1 MTNRIESKIPFVGL
15 HAHSGLSP
23 FDGLGMPGEHMDFAY
38 ENGMNAHA
46 LTDHGHM
53 NGLSFQVEHL
63 KKMKED
69 GKDFRAIYGC
79 ESYFIKSHRKWRTM
93 YEEHKANSKR
103 KKKEEFGMVI
113 EDEDRQK
120 KFNPLNR
127 RSHLVMFAQNQT
139 GLNNLFQ
146 LVSNSYQPE
155 NFYRYPRMDFEML
168 DKYNEGLI
176 ISTACMSGPLFGDFW
191 KHRDPITGAYDAD
204 VVLSEMKNT
213 IAQFKE
219 IFGDRFYG
227 EVQWNDIPEQ
237 HHGNALIIQAC
248 IEMGVEV
255 ISTADSHYPRPE
267 LWKEREMYKRIG
279 WGGKIPAWAE
289 GDNGLPDSVDDVGY
303 ELYPKNGDQ
312 MWESYKSYSAKHRTE
327 YDNTFIRDSIERTH
341 HIAFDRCED
350 FLPDSTVR
358 LPEFVVPEGKT
369 AIQALTSDALAGM
382 KEKNITDPEYVDRL
396 KYELNIIKERGFAQ
410 YFLTMK
416 AISDKAQE
424 EMLVGLG
431 RGSAAGSLLSY
442 VLDIT
447 QIDPIKYALQF
458 ERFLTK
464 GGKGYPDIDFD
475 VEEPME
481 LKQQL
486 AEEWAKIGVNVVPIS
501 NFNTLQLRSLI
512 KDIGKFYDIPFTE
525 VNKVTGVM
533 MAEATP
539 LAKKAHGQ
547 TAGVYTPTFEEV
559 KKYSETLQAFF
570 EEHPEVA
577 THVDH
582 LFGNMRSISRHAG
595 GVVVAEN
602 LDRHMPLIN
611 SGGVIQTPWSE
622 GQNVRHLEPLGFIKF
637 DLLGLSTLRMISGA
651 IRHILK
657 RHQGIEEPTFE
668 QVRDYYNTHLHPD
681 SIDFDNQDVWKEV
694 FHEGKWAGIFQMTNG
709 GAQRFCQE
717 AQPESLLDFAAVTA
731 IFRPGPLSAKAH
743 SLYVTN
749 KTNPGQVHYDH
760 PIIKEV
766 LGETYGL
773 LVFQEQLAMLAH
785 KLGKDISLDEG
796 NLLRKV
802 LTKKGTGKDKV
813 KDNLYKKFVA
823 GCAEHGL
830 SKEIADKQW
839 ANMEFFSGYGFNLSH
854 AVSYGAVSFQCAWL
868 SHYYPVEWMAAFLDK
883 EPEDKKAGA
892 INTAKSFGF
901 EIVPPSINKSGR
913 VWEIAEDGKTLI
925 QPLAGIKGLGDS
937 AIDQIVANRPFTS
950 IEEFLFNEDIT
961 YSKLNKKALDVL
973 VRSKALD
980 ELMDDRFTGLKH
992 YWSAVAVDRP
1002 RKEKNLIENIEMYAP
1017 EGDFSEEEKLEHFA
1031 SLTGIFPIHEIMPQE
1046 IQDNLM
1052 TRGCPPISE
1061 YDPDL
1066 QLVWFIPREVKVKK
1080 TKNGKEYWIISTTD
1094 SNSFDANIR
1103 CWGVRDGDKIS
1114 LNKVY
1119 VANLDYNEKWGFSTR
1134 SLKRSFRRLT

>member
-63 KKMKED
+63 KKMRAD
-69 GKDFRAIYGC
+69 GKEFKAIYGC
-79 ESYFIKSHRKWRTM
+79 ESYFIKSHRKWRQM
-93 YEEHKANSKR
+93 YEEHKANAKR
-103 KKKEEFGMVI
+103 RQKKEEYGMVV
-113 EDEDRQK
+113 EDEDRGK
-120 KFNPLNR
+120 KRSPLKD
-127 RSHLVMFAQNQT
+127 RSHLVMIAQNQT

-146 LVSNSYQPE
+146 LISDSYRPE

-176 ISTACMSGPLFGDFW
+176 ISSACMSGPLFADFW
-191 KHRDPITGAYDAD
+191 KNRDKGEEH
-204 VVLSEMKNT
+204 VLSAMRDT

-227 EVQWNDIPEQ
+227 EVQWNDIKEQ
-237 HHGNALIIQAC
+237 HEGNNYIIQAC
-248 IEMGVEV
+248 MEMGVEV
-255 ISTADSHYPRPE
+255 ISTADSHYPRPD
-267 LWKEREMYKRIG
+267 LWKDREMYKRIG
-279 WGGKIPAWAE
+279 WAGKAPAWEEDPNA
-289 GDNGLPDSVDDVGY
+289 LPESVDEVGY

-312 MWESYKSYSAKHRTE
+312 MWEGYKKYSSRSKID
-327 YDNTFIRDSIERTH
+327 YDDTFIRDSIERTH
-341 HIAFDRCED
+341 HIAYDRVED
-350 FLPDSTVR
+350 FVPDSEVR

-369 AIQALTSDALAGM
+369 AIQALTGDALKGL
-382 KEKNITDPEYVDRL
+382 KSKGLTDQDYIDRL
-396 KYELNIIKERGFAQ
+396 KYELNIIKDRGFAQ

-431 RGSAAGSLLSY
+431 RGSAAGSLLAY

-447 QIDPIKYALQF
+447 QIDPIKYNLQF

-464 GGKGYPDIDFD
+464 GGSGYPDVDFD
-475 VEEPME
+475 VSEPME
-481 LKQQL
+481 LKQML
-486 AEEWAKIGVNVVPIS
+486 ADEWGQTTVVPIS

-512 KDIGKFYDIPFTE
+512 KDIGKFYGVPFTE
-525 VNKVTGVM
+525 VNKVTSVM
-533 MAEATP
+533 MNEATP
-539 LAKKAHGQ
+539 LAKKARGQ
-547 TAGVYTPTFEEV
+547 TAGVYTPTFDEV
-559 KKYSETLQAFF
+559 KEYSETLQAFF
-570 EEHPEVA
+570 HKYPHIA
-577 THVDH
+577 THVDN

-595 GVVVAEN
+595 GVLVAEN

-651 IRHILK
+651 IDHILK
-657 RHQGIEEPTFE
+657 RHHGIEKPTFA
-668 QVRDYYNTHLHPD
+668 QVREYYNKNLHPD
-681 SIDFDNQDVWKEV
+681 VLDFDNQEVWEEV
-694 FHEGKWAGIFQMTNG
+694 FHKGKWAGIFQMTNG

-717 AQPESLLDFAAVTA
+717 AQPTSLLDFAAVTA

-743 SLYVTN
+743 SLYVAN
-749 KTNPGQVHYDH
+749 KSNPSQVHYEH

-785 KLGKDISLDEG
+785 KLGDNITLDEG

-813 KDNLYKKFVA
+813 KDNLYNKFVK
-823 GCAEHGL
+823 GCNNHGL
-830 SKEIADKQW
+830 SEEVAKNLW
-839 ANMEFFSGYGFNLSH
+839 AKMEFFSGYGFNLSH

-868 SHYYPVEWMAAFLDK
+868 SYYYPAEWMAAFLDK
-883 EPEDKKAGA
+883 EPEDRKAQA

-901 EIVPPSINKSGR
+901 NIVPPSINKSGR
-913 VWEIAEDGKTLI
+913 VWEIGDDGKTLI

-937 AIDQIVANRPFTS
+937 AIDQIIDNRPFES
-950 IEEFLFNEDIT
+950 VEDFLFNENIV

-973 VRSKALD
+973 VRSQSLT
-980 ELMDDRFTGLKH
+980 ELMDERFTGLRH
-992 YWSAVAVDRP
+992 FWSAVAVDRP

-1017 EGDFSEEEKLEHFA
+1017 EGDFSEEEKIEHFA

-1052 TRGCPPISE
+1052 NRGCPPISE

-1080 TKNGKEYWIISTTD
+1080 TKNGKEYWIIHTTD
-1094 SNSFDANIR
+1094 SNAHDARIR
-1103 CWGVRDGDKIS
+1103 CWGVKENDRIS

-1119 VANLDYNEKWGFSTR
+1119 IANLEYNDKWGFSTR
-1134 SLKRSFRRLT
+1134 SIKRSFRRLT

>member
-1 MTNRIESKIPFVGL
+1 
-15 HAHSGLSP
+15 
-23 FDGLGMPGEHMDFAY
+23 MPGEHMDFAY

-63 KKMKED
+63 KKMRAD
-69 GKDFRAIYGC
+69 GKEFKAIYGC
-79 ESYFIKSHRKWRTM
+79 ESYFIKSHRKWRQM
-93 YEEHKANSKR
+93 YEEHKANAKR
-103 KKKEEFGMVI
+103 RQKKEEYGMVV
-113 EDEDRQK
+113 EDEDRGK
-120 KFNPLNR
+120 KRNPLNER
-127 RSHLVMFAQNQT
+127 RHLVMIAQNQT

-146 LVSNSYQPE
+146 LISDSYRPE

-176 ISTACMSGPLFGDFW
+176 ISSACMSGPLFADFW
-191 KHRDPITGAYDAD
+191 KNRDKGEEH
-204 VVLSEMKNT
+204 VLSAMRDT

-227 EVQWNDIPEQ
+227 EVQWNDIKEQ
-237 HHGNALIIQAC
+237 HEGNNYIIQAC
-248 IEMGVEV
+248 MEMGVEV
-255 ISTADSHYPRPE
+255 ISTADSHYPRPD
-267 LWKEREMYKRIG
+267 LWKDREMYKRIG
-279 WGGKIPAWAE
+279 WAGKAPAWEEDPNA
-289 GDNGLPDSVDDVGY
+289 LPESVDEVGY

-312 MWESYKSYSAKHRTE
+312 MWEGYKKYSSRSKID
-327 YDNTFIRDSIERTH
+327 YDDTFIRDSIERTH
-341 HIAFDRCED
+341 HIAYDRVED
-350 FLPDSTVR
+350 FVPNSEIR

-369 AIQALTSDALAGM
+369 AIQALTGDALAGL
-382 KEKNITDPEYVDRL
+382 KNKGLTSQDYIDRL
-396 KYELNIIKERGFAQ
+396 KYELNIIKDQGFAQ

-431 RGSAAGSLLSY
+431 RGSAAGSLLAY

-447 QIDPIKYALQF
+447 QIDPIKYNLQF

-464 GGKGYPDIDFD
+464 GSTSLPDIDYD
-475 VEEPME
+475 VSEPME
-481 LKQQL
+481 LKQML
-486 AEEWAKIGVNVVPIS
+486 ADEWGQTTVVPIS

-512 KDIGKFYDIPFTE
+512 KDIGKFYGVPFTE
-525 VNKVTGVM
+525 VNKVTSVM
-533 MAEATP
+533 MNEATP
-539 LAKKAHGQ
+539 LAKKARGQ
-547 TAGVYTPTFEEV
+547 TAGVYTPTFDEV
-559 KKYSETLQAFF
+559 KEYSETLQAFF
-570 EEHPEVA
+570 QKYPHIA
-577 THVDH
+577 THVDN

-595 GVVVAEN
+595 GVLVAEN

-611 SGGVIQTPWSE
+611 SGGVMQTPWSE

-651 IRHILK
+651 IDHILK
-657 RHQGIEEPTFE
+657 RHHGIEKPTFA
-668 QVRDYYNTHLHPD
+668 QVREYYNKNLHPD
-681 SIDFDNQDVWKEV
+681 VLDFDNQEVWEEV
-694 FHEGKWAGIFQMTNG
+694 FHKGKWAGIFQMTNG

-717 AQPESLLDFAAVTA
+717 AEPTSLLDFAAVTA

-743 SLYVTN
+743 SLYVAN
-749 KTNPGQVHYDH
+749 KSNPSQVHYEH

-785 KLGKDISLDEG
+785 KLGDNITLDEG

-813 KDNLYKKFVA
+813 KDNLYNKFVK
-823 GCAEHGL
+823 GCNNHGL
-830 SKEIADKQW
+830 SEEVAKNLW
-839 ANMEFFSGYGFNLSH
+839 AKMEFFSGYGFNLSH

-868 SHYYPVEWMAAFLDK
+868 SYYYPAEWMAAFLDK
-883 EPEDKKAGA
+883 EPEDRKAQA

-901 EIVPPSINKSGR
+901 NIVPPSINKSGR
-913 VWEIAEDGKTLI
+913 VWEIGDDGKTLI

-937 AIDQIVANRPFTS
+937 AIDQIIDNRPFES
-950 IEEFLFNEDIT
+950 VEDFLFNENIV

-973 VRSKALD
+973 VRSQSLT
-980 ELMDDRFTGLKH
+980 ELMDERFTGLRH
-992 YWSAVAVDRP
+992 FWSAVAVDRP

-1017 EGDFSEEEKLEHFA
+1017 EGDFSEEEKIEHFA

-1052 TRGCPPISE
+1052 NRGCPPISE

-1080 TKNGKEYWIISTTD
+1080 TKNGKEYWIIHTTD
-1094 SNSFDANIR
+1094 SNAHDARIR
-1103 CWGVRDGDKIS
+1103 CWGVKENDRIS

-1119 VANLDYNEKWGFSTR
+1119 VANLEYNEKWGFSTR
-1134 SLKRSFRRLT
+1134 SIKRSFRRLT